1 MDTVI
6 LNSVTYTII
15 NRNESKDARKIDATC
30 KNKRKCSWLEE
41 KYEHGKYLSTYVTKI
56 NVSGSAFCI
65 YCNKPLVYDN
75 TGKKDLH
82 EHDTKSTEH
91 LSSKKNYLSITLLPL
106 NWRKPT
112 INSSSEISTYALLA
126 HGITMSYG
134 VAENVH
140 TTAACPSLKGNTSHP
155 IVSVSDRKPRLEA
168 YILSFVA
175 EDLLPLSII
184 PKSIE
189 FSQFLSRD
197 PKALSQ
203 L

>member
-112 INSSSEISTYALLA
+112 INSSSEISTYALFGTWGYNVLWCSRKCPHHCGMPFVEREHFA
-126 HGITMSYG
+126 SYSK
-134 VAENVH
+134 
-140 TTAACPSLKGNTSHP
+140 CFRSKTS
-155 IVSVSDRKPRLEA
+155 S
-168 YILSFVA
+168 
-175 EDLLPLSII
+175 
-184 PKSIE
+184 
-189 FSQFLSRD
+189 
-197 PKALSQ
+197 
-203 L
+203 